1 MVNQEQQPFQTH
13 WMAQNDWNIRNT
25 TLPTTQRTLVMG
37 ILNVT
42 PDSFSDGGMY
52 NTKDRALQRVREMIE
67 NGADLIDI
75 GGESTRPGFQPVP
88 AEEEMERVIP
98 VIEAIRKEYDIPLS
112 IDTYKAQV
120 AKAAIEAGADIVNDI
135 GGLQFDP
142 DMARTVAEL
151 DAPVII
157 MHNRQE
163 PVQGAF
169 LPVWIADMHKALQI
183 AFQAGI
189 NPDRIILDPGIG
201 FGKTYEQNL
210 LAMKHLDR
218 LCGLGYPVLLGT
230 SRKSIVGKTLDLPV
244 EERVEGTAATV
255 TLGIAKGVS
264 IVRVHDVKQMVRV
277 TRMTDAMLRV
287 RGL

>member
-1 MVNQEQQPFQTH
+1 MVYQEQQPFQTH
-13 WMAQNDWNIRNT
+13 WMAQNDWKIRNT

-42 PDSFSDGGMY
+42 PDSFSDGGLY
-52 NTKDRALQRVREMIE
+52 NTKDRALQHVREMIE

-75 GGESTRPGFQPVP
+75 GGESTRPGFRPVP
-88 AEEEMERVIP
+88 AEEEMERVVP

-120 AKAAIEAGADIVNDI
+120 AKAAIQAGADIVNDI
-135 GGLQFDP
+135 GGLQYDP
-142 DMARTVAEL
+142 EMGRTVAEL
-151 DAPVII
+151 DVPVII

-189 NPDRIILDPGIG
+189 KPDRIILDPGIG

-255 TLGIAKGVS
+255 TWGIAKGVS